1 MRSFSHAQ
9 CGHVFLPVH
18 LASKTGGIRLT
29 TFSIAKSRKP
39 IKNCS
44 TGPSLLFFGRKTK
57 VALVGIPALLG
68 MPIFSWSRYAPVF
81 EVEPY
86 NGSTLTHSDAQL
98 EKKYLKRAAKSVRV
112 FLIYEIP
119 FWCLNSYSMLL
130 SNLII
135 DWQPSSPRYS
145 SCCARRSRLAAR
157 YRIPSIPEYPARR
170 NQVNILRAWRIC
182 RWSVFP

>member
-81 EVEPY
+81 EVEPC
-86 NGSTLTHSDAQL
+86 
-98 EKKYLKRAAKSVRV
+98 KFKKSV
-112 FLIYEIP
+112 FFI
-119 FWCLNSYSMLL
+119 
-130 SNLII
+130 
-135 DWQPSSPRYS
+135 SPRIICAKN
-145 SCCARRSRLAAR
+145 SCLTVVVKKKK
-157 YRIPSIPEYPARR
+157 EYAENKP
-170 NQVNILRAWRIC
+170 
-182 RWSVFP
+182 VFFGKTKEGHHV